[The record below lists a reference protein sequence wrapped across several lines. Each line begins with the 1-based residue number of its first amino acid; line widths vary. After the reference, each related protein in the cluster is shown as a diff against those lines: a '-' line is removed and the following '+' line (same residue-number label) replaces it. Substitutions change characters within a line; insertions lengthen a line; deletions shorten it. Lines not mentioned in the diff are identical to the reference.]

1 MMDDRH
7 VDKLENQ
14 VSKLRGVLR
23 ELGDDEP
30 FDEFITVIHKPG
42 WTTIAEWKLVEG
54 GLESMTAL
62 ATALNEL
69 KLSVFAGAR
78 AVGGEDASQ

>member
-7 VDKLENQ
+7 VEKLEKQ
-14 VSKLRGVLR
+14 VGQLRGVLR
-23 ELGDDEP
+23 ELGDDDS
-30 FDEFITVIHKPG
+30 FNEFLTVIRKPG

-78 AVGGEDASQ
+78 AVGGEDAR